1 MSEEKNIPDGW
12 VETTLGDVVERITK
26 GTTPKTFSS
35 NNDDINYIKSDAL
48 NYGGFLEIN
57 KFVKITNKVNEELKR
72 SQLKVDD
79 ILLSMAG
86 EYLGKTG
93 LVKEFK

>member
-1 MSEEKNIPDGW
+1 MSEVKKTPNGW
-12 VETTLGDVVERITK
+12 VETTLGEVVERITK

-48 NYGGFLEIN
+48 NYGGFLESN

-79 ILLSMAG
+79 LSSIINTKLTVW
-86 EYLGKTG
+86 Y
-93 LVKEFK
+93 